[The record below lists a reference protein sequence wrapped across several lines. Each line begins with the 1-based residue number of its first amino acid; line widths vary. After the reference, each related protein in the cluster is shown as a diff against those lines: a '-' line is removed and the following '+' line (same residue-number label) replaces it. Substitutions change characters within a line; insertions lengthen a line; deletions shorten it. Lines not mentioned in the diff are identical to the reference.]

1 MLKST
6 CGGFW
11 AELFFLSSISMY
23 SAQGLMVIPFI
34 TNPVNW
40 PIIKTVELAAV
51 IGGQTLKLLK
61 EASKFVPFPAIGLAA
76 AFALEIL
83 NAALVKQD
91 IVYFRHIF
99 QLFLRPQMATEM
111 NS

>member
-1 MLKST
+1 
-6 CGGFW
+6 
-11 AELFFLSSISMY
+11 
-23 SAQGLMVIPFI
+23 
-34 TNPVNW
+34 
-40 PIIKTVELAAV
+40 
-51 IGGQTLKLLK
+51 LKLLK